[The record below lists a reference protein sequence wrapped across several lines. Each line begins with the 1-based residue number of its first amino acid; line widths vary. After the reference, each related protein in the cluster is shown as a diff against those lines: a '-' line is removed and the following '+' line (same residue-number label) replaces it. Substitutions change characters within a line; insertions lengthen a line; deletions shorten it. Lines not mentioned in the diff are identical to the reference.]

1 MPSDVDILEIQK
13 LFDAIPESDTG
24 NKPVRDGIVNAEEYA
39 KAHLKVL
46 WVLKEANDEKNQGGW
61 DFKNFLSNGK
71 FKGYSKWKSTYSLL
85 LRVMY
90 GVSHGFSEWSTLPN
104 VDEIDSKIFE
114 SMAYINLKKI
124 PGGSQANPVK
134 IAQAYQQ
141 SKELILKQIESFK
154 PDVVI
159 FCGMTMHLLSA
170 DLGIDKNSI
179 DKSCKYAHCVKVKST
194 IYINT
199 YHPAQR
205 RIKHRVH
212 YEAIIEA
219 CKKGLRLS

>member
-1 MPSDVDILEIQK
+1 MLSNVDILKIQK
-13 LFDAIPESDTG
+13 LFDAIPQSDTG
-24 NKPVRDGIVNAEEYA
+24 NKPVPDGIVNAEKYA
-39 KAHLKVL
+39 SARLKVL
-46 WVLKEANDEKNQGGW
+46 WVLKEANDEKDKGEW
-61 DFKNFLSNGK
+61 SFINFLSNGK
-71 FKGYSKWKSTYSLL
+71 FKGYPKWKSTYSLL
-85 LRVMY
+85 LRVMH
-90 GVSHGFSEWSTLPN
+90 GVFNEFPEWGALPN
-104 VDEIDSKIFE
+104 VDKIDPKIFE

-124 PGGSQANPVK
+124 PGGSRANPVK
-134 IAQAYQQ
+134 ITKAYQQ
-141 SKELILKQIESFK
+141 SKELILKQIEAFK

-170 DLGIDKNSI
+170 DLGIEKNAI
-179 DKSCKYAHCVKVKST
+179 DKSCKYAHCAKVKST